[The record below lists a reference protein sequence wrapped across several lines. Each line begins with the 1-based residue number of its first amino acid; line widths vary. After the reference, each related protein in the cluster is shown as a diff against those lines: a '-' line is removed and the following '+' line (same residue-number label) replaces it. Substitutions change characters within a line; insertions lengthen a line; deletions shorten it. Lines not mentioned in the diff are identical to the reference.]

1 MTYSKLMNVFIK
13 ISEEIRLTPYPFTSW
28 GTGYAQT
35 WIHNLEV
42 LQLEVTA
49 VLKVLGFR
57 WPIKRYEAYYN
68 ALQGATLRYYDPNK
82 DEETARADF
91 WRHQEVKHKPKERV

>member
-1 MTYSKLMNVFIK
+1 MTYSKLMNTFI
-13 ISEEIRLTPYPFTSW
+13 EINQEIKRPPAPFTSW

-49 VLKVLGFR
+49 VLEVLGFR
-57 WPIKRYEAYYN
+57 CPINRYGAYYD
-68 ALQGATLRYYDPNK
+68 ALRGATLRYYDPDK

-91 WRHQEVKHKPKERV
+91 WRYQEVKYKPKERV